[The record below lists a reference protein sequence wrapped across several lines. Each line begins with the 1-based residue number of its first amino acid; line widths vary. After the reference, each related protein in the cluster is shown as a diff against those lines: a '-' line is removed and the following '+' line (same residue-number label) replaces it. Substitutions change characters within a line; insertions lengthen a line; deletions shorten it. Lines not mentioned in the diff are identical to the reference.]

1 MSTSPANQSEIKQL
15 LQADSEYQTNL
26 SRLNKMMKMGGSLS
40 GHERNCAFL
49 NLGGESFATVSSVAG
64 IDFADDGRGV
74 ATTDWDGDGDLDFW
88 TTNRTGPR
96 LRLMRNDLDNGS
108 SHLSLRLVGTKCN
121 RDAIGAR
128 VILKLADSETPIIKT
143 VRAGEGYLS
152 QSSKT
157 LHFGL
162 GMATVESATVQ
173 WPGCESQVFAIPP
186 GPSFMLKQG
195 TPDPVALA
203 DRGATVNLSPVPQ
216 PVGAKRDGAR
226 VAMLDRIPV
235 PALPVCRS
243 PGAEPVGAVRGFSN
257 HGPVAITLWASWCQ
271 QCRNELAEVR
281 GHADLIHESGIHF
294 MAVNVDDQFPD
305 AEQDNQAKVVLESI
319 DWQDGDHLQS
329 TYGNEQLMQRLRVLH
344 ELQFGRPLSM
354 PVPVTFLINRRREL
368 SIIYRGRVSVEQLL
382 ADAKHIDLADEDWAA
397 SVLPLPGRWNE
408 PPAPLDILE
417 IPRSLLETEQT
428 QHAFAYVQQNE
439 ERLAN
444 EEELPTIRAWLADQ
458 LVSAGQ
464 GVDGRRQFEKA
475 LEASP
480 DDVTI
485 MNNLAWLAATH
496 ESSSVRDG
504 TLAAKWAEKA
514 ARATKG
520 NNPIV
525 LDTLAAAYAEQGE
538 FGRATKV
545 IERAVRLAT
554 AAENSELLNK
564 LKSRMERYEKSLP
577 FREQ

>member
-1 MSTSPANQSEIKQL
+1 
-15 LQADSEYQTNL
+15 
-26 SRLNKMMKMGGSLS
+26 MKMGGSLS

-49 NLGGESFATVSSVAG
+49 NLGGESFATVSSVLG

-88 TTNRTGPR
+88 TTNRTSPR

-128 VILKLADSETPIIKT
+128 VILKLADSETPIIKS

-152 QSSKT
+152 QSSKS

-162 GMATVESATVQ
+162 GTAAVESVTVQ

-186 GPSFMLKQG
+186 GSSFILQQG
-195 TPDPVALA
+195 KPDPIALA
-203 DRGATVNLSPVPQ
+203 GRDTRVNPSSDPL

-235 PALPVCRS
+235 PALPVCES
-243 PGAEPVGAVRGFSN
+243 PGAEPLDAVRGFSN
-257 HGPVAITLWASWCQ
+257 HGPLAITLWASWCQ
-271 QCRNELAEVR
+271 QCRNELAEIR
-281 GHADLIHESGIHF
+281 DHGNLIRESGIQF
-294 MAVNVDDQFPD
+294 IAVNVDDQFPD
-305 AEQDNQAKVVLESI
+305 AEQGDQAEAVLEAI
-319 DWQDGDHLQS
+319 DWQDGDYLKAA
-329 TYGNEQLMQRLRVLH
+329 YGNEQLLQRLRVLH
-344 ELQFGRPLSM
+344 ELQFGRPLAM
-354 PVPVTFLINRRREL
+354 PVPVTFLINHRGEL

-382 ADAKHIDLADEDWAA
+382 ADANRIDQAGEDWAT

-408 PPAPLDILE
+408 PPASLEILE
-417 IPRSLLETEQT
+417 IPRSLLEADQT
-428 QHAFAYVQQNE
+428 QDAFTYVQQNE
-439 ERLAN
+439 ERLAK
-444 EEELPTIRAWLADQ
+444 EEELPTIRAWLAGQ

-514 ARATKG
+514 TRATKG

-538 FGRATKV
+538 FGRAIKV
-545 IERAVRLAT
+545 IDRAVRLAS
-554 AAENSELLNK
+554 AAENPEVLDK